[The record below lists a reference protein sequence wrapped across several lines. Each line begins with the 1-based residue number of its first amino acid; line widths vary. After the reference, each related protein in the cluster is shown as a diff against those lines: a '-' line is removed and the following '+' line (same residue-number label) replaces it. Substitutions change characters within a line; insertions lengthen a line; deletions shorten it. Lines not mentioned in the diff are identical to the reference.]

1 MAQVKTKT
9 SKKRITFRFQ
19 AQPGSDVH
27 VAGDFN
33 DWDPSAR
40 RMKDKDNSG
49 NYATTMLLPPGEYQ
63 YKFVIDGHWSIDP
76 NCDEWVPNAMGSLNS
91 VLKI

>member
-1 MAQVKTKT
+1 MTQVKTKT
-9 SKKRITFRFQ
+9 TRKRVTFHLE
-19 AQPGSDVH
+19 AQPGSDVYI
-27 VAGDFN
+27 AGDFN

-40 RMKDKDNSG
+40 RMKDPDKSG
-49 NYATTMLLPPGEYQ
+49 NYSTTMLLPRGEYQ

-76 NCDEWVPNAMGSLNS
+76 NCEEWIPNEMGSLNS